1 MTEPA
6 PSFSRRI
13 DHPDRRKVVAVAI
26 ACLAVLV
33 AAAVAMG
40 ASPDPSSSAGASA
53 APAASD
59 PPTASSAPDASDH
72 QPGSWRLDKDLGG
85 FRAFGGLGGI
95 GIGRLGGVEITAIDG
110 SELSLRTV
118 DGWTRTI
125 TVESETVVTKGGET
139 IGLDELAVGDSIRFR
154 QQPNDDG
161 TFTIVRIDVVLPH
174 VAGTITAV
182 SGSTITVEL
191 RGGTTVTVHVDDS
204 TTFRVERVDGTAGI
218 DDVEVGMRIIASGE
232 QNADGSLAA
241 SKVLA
246 GTGRLSDGHPW
257 KGAPDASPAP
267 DASDDAG

>member
-6 PSFSRRI
+6 SSFSRRI

-33 AAAVAMG
+33 AAAVAIG
-40 ASPDPSSSAGASA
+40 ASPGPSGSAGASA

-59 PPTASSAPDASDH
+59 QPTASSEPDASDQ
-72 QPGSWRLDKDLGG
+72 QPERGHWRLDKDLGG

-95 GIGRLGGVEITAIDG
+95 IGGVEITAIDG
-110 SELSLRTV
+110 SRLSLRTV

-125 TVESETVVTKGGET
+125 TVESETVITKGDET
-139 IGLDELAVGDSIRFR
+139 IGLDELAVGDSIRIR
-154 QQPNDDG
+154 QQRNDDG

-174 VAGTITAV
+174 VAGTVTAV

-191 RGGTTVTVHVDDS
+191 RGGTTATVHVDES
-204 TTFRVERVDGTAGI
+204 TTFRVEGVDGTAGI

-241 SKVLA
+241 SRVVA
-246 GTGRLSDGHPW
+246 GTWRLRDGHSW
-257 KGAPDASPAP
+257 KGAQDASPAP